1 MKHIPSIFKASLFI
15 IIGLI
20 TSISISHAQEIKGIV
35 HELESSQRLKEVK
48 VKNLRTQEET
58 KTDAQGNFTIKA
70 AINDYLVFTQL
81 GYHTDTAFIY
91 QEGVQRIYMTRD
103 NKNIVLDE
111 IVVSRLTDSRL
122 GAEIAKAKSDGQ
134 VTEASQQQGGLRVS
148 PSRLFGK
155 KGKLA
160 RKNLDLLLKE
170 QNNRKVDRLFSD
182 QAILSIVPL
191 SDTDLPLFREQYRP
205 TLEFIQ
211 KASPE
216 DVRLYIIDSYSK
228 FKKQK

>member
-1 MKHIPSIFKASLFI
+1 MKHIPYIFKTSLVI
-15 IIGLI
+15 LIGLM
-20 TSISISHAQEIKGIV
+20 TSISISHAQEVKGIV
-35 HELESSQRLKEVK
+35 HELESSQRLKDVK
-48 VKNLRTQEET
+48 VKNLRTQSET
-58 KTDAQGNFTIKA
+58 KTDAQGNFSIQA
-70 AINDYLVFTQL
+70 ALNDYLVFTQL
-81 GYHTDTAFIY
+81 GYNTDTAFIY
-91 QEGVQRIYMTRD
+91 QGGIQRIYMTRD

-122 GAEIAKAKSDGQ
+122 GAEIAKAKSDGK
-134 VTEASQQQGGLRVS
+134 VTEASQYQGGLRVS

-160 RKNLDLLLKE
+160 RKNLDMLLKE

-182 QAILSIVPL
+182 QVILSIIPL
-191 SDTDLPLFREQYRP
+191 NDSELPLFKEQFRP

-216 DVRLYIIDSYSK
+216 DVRLYIMDAYSK